1 MPSLYRVCDVVRQG
15 CQPPELNAMSPAFT
29 IQNITVAEAMPVRIN
44 VLRRGTPSQDAAY
57 DGDDEPHTAHIGG
70 IIGDRVVATSTWLM
84 RPWQH
89 DTTATAVQL
98 RGMAVLDEMQNT
110 GVGHALI
117 DAGMTHAHSV
127 GARYVWAKARDSALY
142 FYERCGFHIVDE
154 QFLEPAS
161 GLPHHLVLRETV
173 TA

>member
-1 MPSLYRVCDVVRQG
+1 MSSLHRVCDVVRQG

-29 IQNITVAEAMPVRIN
+29 IRHITVAEAMPVRLG
-44 VLRRGTPSQDAAY
+44 VLRRGTPSQDATY
-57 DGDDEPHTAHIGG
+57 DGDDEPHTAHIGAT
-70 IIGDRVVATSTWLM
+70 ISDRVVATSTWLM

-89 DTTATAVQL
+89 DTTTTAVQL
-98 RGMAVLDEMQNT
+98 RGMAVLDEMQNS
-110 GVGHALI
+110 GVGPAII
-117 DAGMTHAHSV
+117 DAGMAHAHSV

-142 FYERCGFHIVDE
+142 FYERCGFHIVGD
-154 QFLEPAS
+154 QFTEPAS